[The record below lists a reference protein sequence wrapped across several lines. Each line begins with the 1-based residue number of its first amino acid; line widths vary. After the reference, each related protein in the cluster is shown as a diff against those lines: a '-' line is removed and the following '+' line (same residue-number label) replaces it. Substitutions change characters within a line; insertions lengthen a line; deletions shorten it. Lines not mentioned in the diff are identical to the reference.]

1 LKSGRKL
8 KKRSKEY
15 PMRHSAGLLG
25 FFLTLMFFSSCTR
38 QNQTDDVQITVAT
51 SIFPI
56 YDIVQHIA
64 GERAEVHYVIPVGA
78 NPHHYEPLPATVI
91 KLQRV
96 NLFIGIHSEFD
107 GWILDILPEK
117 ANILFLLPEDGSH
130 CQTNPHIWLTPGGGM
145 RIATAAARI
154 LSSSDPQN
162 KAYYQQ
168 NLQSYLRELS
178 ILDSTL
184 TSLFDRISCRT
195 FIQWH
200 PAWDYLA
207 RDYGLTVAATIEHG
221 HGDEPSVKEFK
232 QLIDTAKRNN
242 IKLVVIGLHAESK
255 ATEALVAEIDG
266 TLLRLDTI
274 GDPACDERA
283 TYIKMMQHNAI
294 LLSTALD
301 RAAMNTAVS
310 RDKP

>member
-1 LKSGRKL
+1 
-8 KKRSKEY
+8 
-15 PMRHSAGLLG
+15 MRHSSALLG
-25 FFLTLMFFSSCTR
+25 SFLTLMFFTSCTR
-38 QNQTDDVQITVAT
+38 QNQAEDMRITVAT

-64 GERAEVHYVIPVGA
+64 GERAEMHYVIPVGA
-78 NPHHYEPLPATVI
+78 NPHHYEPLPPTVM
-91 KLQRV
+91 KLQRA

-107 GWILDILPEK
+107 GWILDMLPEK
-117 ANILFLLPEDGSH
+117 TDILFLLPEEGRH
-130 CQTNPHIWLTPGGGM
+130 RHTNPHIWLTPRGGK
-145 RIATAAARI
+145 RIATAAARM
-154 LSSSDPQN
+154 LSSSDPRN
-162 KAYYQQ
+162 KAYYRQ
-168 NLQSYLRELS
+168 NLQLYLRELS

-184 TSLFDRISCRT
+184 TSLFDRVSCRT

-207 RDYGLTVAATIEHG
+207 SDYGLTIAATIEHG

-266 TLLRLDTI
+266 MLLRLDTI

-283 TYIKMMQHNAI
+283 TYIKMMQHNAV
-294 LLSTALD
+294 LLSMALD
-301 RAAMNTAVS
+301 RAAMNTADS
-310 RDKP
+310 RDNP